1 MHKSSLL
8 KNQNAVTKLE
18 KTGNKEQMTSAF
30 GARYPSLRV
39 IPLAVFLALLA
50 LAKSLIRPLSPF
62 PFAGGGYI
70 PRGTATTRNALA

>member
-39 IPLAVFLALLA
+39 IPPCGISRLACSRQITDTATLAV
-50 LAKSLIRPLSPF
+50 PLCGWRIYSE
-62 PFAGGGYI
+62 GH
-70 PRGTATTRNALA
+70 RNNT